1 MRLAITLEE
10 KILRELDKNDED
22 DANDLLS
29 IVNGSLESHMAID
42 QMDRTRIF
50 MKHKYWQKNINI

>member
-10 KILRELDKNDED
+10 KILRELDENDED

-42 QMDRTRIF
+42 QMDRIRIF
-50 MKHKYWQKNINI
+50 MKHKY